1 MGIVVDDTNKVIYA
15 DVKNATKD
23 EVKQIHVYR
32 EKGYEIKPEEALE
45 KGQAEVPEYRSIN
58 IGQDMNTNVG
68 ILGR

>member
-15 DVKNATKD
+15 DVKNASKD
-23 EVKQIHVYR
+23 EVKQIHAYR
-32 EKGYEIKPEEALE
+32 NRGYEIKPVEARE
-45 KGQAEVPEYRSIN
+45 KGEGEVPQYRSIN